1 MLESNYEK
9 IISDKLTKEGY
20 FVINLNKMKEQYF
33 QKKISDN
40 LERRGWFVTNLIK
53 TNRNGIPDLL
63 ALKDG
68 ERPHYI
74 ECKTPTGKLSEVQ
87 KYMLNK
93 LSSLNFRCSVSY
105 GHEITDWKINKEKDT
120 DLF

>member
-1 MLESNYEK
+1 MKESDYQK
-9 IISDKLTKEGY
+9 RISDQLIEDGY
-20 FVINLNKMKEQYF
+20 
-33 QKKISDN
+33 
-40 LERRGWFVTNLIK
+40 FVTNLIK

-68 ERPHYI
+68 ERPYYI
-74 ECKTPTGKLSEVQ
+74 ECKTPKGKLSEIQ

-93 LSSLNFRCSVSY
+93 LTALNFRCSVSY
-105 GHEITDWKINKEKDT
+105 GMDLIEWQNNSKKDT

>member
-1 MLESNYEK
+1 MYYKHL
-9 IISDKLTKEGY
+9 KE
-20 FVINLNKMKEQYF
+20 MKESSY
-33 QKKISDN
+33 QKRISDN
-40 LERRGWFVTNLIK
+40 LTKDGWFVTNLIK

-68 ERPHYI
+68 ERPFYI
-74 ECKTPTGKLSEVQ
+74 ECKTPKGKLSEIQ

-93 LSSLNFRCSVSY
+93 LTDLNFRCSVSY
-105 GHEITDWKINKEKDT
+105 GMEIKEWKNNSKKDT

>member
-1 MLESNYEK
+1 
-9 IISDKLTKEGY
+9 
-20 FVINLNKMKEQYF
+20 MKEQAY

-40 LERRGWFVTNLIK
+40 LTEEGWFVTNLIK

-68 ERPHYI
+68 ERPYYI
-74 ECKTPTGKLSEVQ
+74 ECKTKTGKLSTIQE
-87 KYMLNK
+87 YMLNK

-105 GHEITDWKINKEKDT
+105 GMEIKEWKNNSKKDT